1 MIQLLIAIAIVA
13 YKLIKWTLIKTRLY
27 IVAIPITVILILFRE
42 WYDANTQ
49 LADII
54 GIALIIGVVVSW
66 IFTLVYYIKVKRNN
80 KELITDWEY
89 ERYGEPVVYKKRTQ
103 SSN

>member
-80 KELITDWEY
+80 KELITDWAY